1 MRWRALGAVAG
12 ALALAAPAWAAD
24 PVAGGAP
31 ATTGAPAASSAPSAP
46 PAPGAGSDT
55 VTATCVEH
63 LPEGASRPTLK
74 EEFPRR
80 GLSGYASE
88 LRVVVTHGKGETVVP
103 EGFKIQAS
111 SEAAKALEKA
121 GFVLPDPTGGV
132 APTIKVAP
140 GEAGTSVTTLTI
152 PIVTLPPEAGRHEMA
167 LPPLPIAI
175 WRANNEFITVCTA
188 PHTIVVED
196 PLAGTLDARVR
207 PNPPPRPQREDW
219 PMARAVAVAVPTVV
233 VLLLL
238 GAWAYRWWSRRPRVV
253 IAPPKIPPW
262 VSALEELRLIRRSD
276 LLEDG
281 QMDAY
286 YDRVSDTIRRYIGG
300 RYGFEALAQGY
311 NGLETTTGEMLDLLR
326 RVRPPIVE
334 LPRIQAFLDDCDL
347 VKFARL
353 TPTKEECVE
362 ALERGELIV
371 RRTIP
376 VMLSPGAA
384 GDDRRPPASVEEPS

>member
-1 MRWRALGAVAG
+1 MKRRALGAAAA
-12 ALALAAPAWAAD
+12 ALLMTGLAWAAD
-24 PVAGGAP
+24 PPDAGAP
-31 ATTGAPAASSAPSAP
+31 VAPAPAAPVASAAP
-46 PAPGAGSDT
+46 DAGSDS

-74 EEFPRR
+74 EDFPRR
-80 GLSGYASE
+80 GLSGYAAE

-132 APTIKVAP
+132 APTIKVVP
-140 GEAGTSVTTLTI
+140 GDAGTSTTTLTI

-188 PHTIVVED
+188 PHTIIVED
-196 PLAGTLDARVR
+196 PLAGALNPGVR
-207 PNPPPRPQREDW
+207 PNPPARPQREDW
-219 PMARAVAVAVPTVV
+219 PLARAVAIGLPTAA

-238 GAWAYRWWSRRPRVV
+238 GAWLYRWWSRRPRVV

-262 VSALEELRLIRRSD
+262 VTALEELRSIRRSD
-276 LLEDG
+276 LLADG
-281 QMDAY
+281 KTDAY
-286 YDRVSDTIRRYIGG
+286 YDRVSDCIRRYIGG

-311 NGLETTTGEMLDLLR
+311 NGLETTTGEMLDLLN

-334 LPRIQAFLDDCDL
+334 LPRIKAFLDDCDL

-371 RRTIP
+371 RRTTP
-376 VMLSPGAA
+376 VMQSPAGA
-384 GDDRRPPASVEEPS
+384 GEDRRPPASIGEAS